1 MAVVR
6 ANPDGIFKP
15 DSYSQIATAS
25 GSRTVYMSGQ
35 VSQDETGKVV
45 GINDLAAQAEQCYR
59 NVVIALKGAGASFA
73 DVAKITVFV
82 VNWSPEKMEQF
93 VGGVMRAAT
102 ELGFDPRTPTTLIGV
117 QALASPELL
126 VEVEAVAVLA

>member
-73 DVAKITVFV
+73 DVAKITAFVERRRPSSVFRRSRLPSCSSRSRP
-82 VNWSPEKMEQF
+82 WPYWPEA
-93 VGGVMRAAT
+93 RR
-102 ELGFDPRTPTTLIGV
+102 LSIHLRP
-117 QALASPELL
+117 
-126 VEVEAVAVLA
+126 